1 MQLNTSNISLSNSS
15 NMTSSCGWNQLS
27 DSISSCSAWDF
38 AFSEKTFLAFFVVFL
53 GCVLFS
59 STANG
64 FLFFLTVRHK
74 QQLWQPMYILIQN
87 ISACGVLMSFVTAL
101 VILSSIVCKQTQI
114 FGYWCITQFC
124 ILRCFFLMTQMTL
137 AVMAI
142 ERYVFICHGIHYLR
156 IINTSN
162 IHISMGIV
170 WLVSGAVSFH
180 GGFVLSQIRCGFQ
193 QQTNGLLCDAFTIK
207 EHITFSKEEDMLMFG
222 PPSVIVTFCTLAIC
236 YCYGRMYHAAFR
248 VSMALKRSNHQAN
261 RTVGLYFL
269 IFLLQLAVNISFVIL
284 TMRGKRTASSCRT
297 IGSIVTPLLIIIPP
311 FINAT
316 FLFTRNPQINRLLFC
331 SRLST
336 VTSEVEEL
344 QQRGRVDEIE
354 DNSCEV
360 ELRSQV
366 EIENE
371 ETTPCHLPGCISPSV
386 SNER

>member
-1 MQLNTSNISLSNSS
+1 
-15 NMTSSCGWNQLS
+15 
-27 DSISSCSAWDF
+27 
-38 AFSEKTFLAFFVVFL
+38 
-53 GCVLFS
+53 
-59 STANG
+59 
-64 FLFFLTVRHK
+64 
-74 QQLWQPMYILIQN
+74 
-87 ISACGVLMSFVTAL
+87 
-101 VILSSIVCKQTQI
+101 
-114 FGYWCITQFC
+114 
-124 ILRCFFLMTQMTL
+124 
-137 AVMAI
+137 
-142 ERYVFICHGIHYLR
+142 
-156 IINTSN
+156 
-162 IHISMGIV
+162 
-170 WLVSGAVSFH
+170 
-180 GGFVLSQIRCGFQ
+180 
-193 QQTNGLLCDAFTIK
+193 
-207 EHITFSKEEDMLMFG
+207 
-222 PPSVIVTFCTLAIC
+222 
-236 YCYGRMYHAAFR
+236 MYHAAFR